1 MMSGFLLLVV
11 AIAIYGLGYRFYGAF
26 LSRLFGID
34 DSRLTPA
41 HEFRDDIDYMPTRP
55 FVLFGHHFASI
66 AGAGPIVGPILAAYF
81 GWAPVVLWLLLGCV
95 FVGAMHDMAAMT
107 LSVRNRGRS
116 IASVIEGYIGYIGR
130 QFFLAFCFATLVLV
144 VAVFAGMVA
153 GTFVTSPGVA
163 TSSILF
169 IAVAPVFGYLV
180 YRRGVSLLNA
190 SLVFVPLVFFFIWLG
205 TVFPFDIATMTGW
218 EQKQVKTFW
227 IVLLMVYAAGASVL
241 PVWTL
246 LQPRDYLNSYLLYAM
261 LLFGIA
267 GVVIY
272 QPQLQLPAFEGVIAN
287 NFSGKKMGIFPFLF
301 VTVACGACSGFHSLV
316 ASGTSSKQI
325 DLESH
330 IRPVAYGSMLVE
342 GVLGIVALIAV
353 GYLAKP
359 DIALKFAN
367 GVTEPLLFAQGLAE
381 FGTKLGL
388 SREIGVAFVS
398 LAVSAFLLTTLDTA
412 TRLAR
417 FTLQELFA
425 PSARHT
431 AQDDRPADVERFGV
445 IRRVGANMY
454 VATMICVVLSAWLA
468 SGEGAPRIWPVF
480 GAANQLLA
488 ALTLLV
494 ASLWLIHR
502 QAKPLVAIIPMF
514 IMLAV
519 SGTGLWQLAS
529 QELSKGGNTLLGM
542 VCVLLL
548 ALAIA
553 LMAISIFFLF
563 TNYTQRKPS

>member
-1 MMSGFLLLVV
+1 MSGLVLLAA
-11 AIAIYGLGYRFYGAF
+11 AIVIYGLGYRFYGGF

-34 DSRLTPA
+34 DSRPTPA
-41 HEFRDDIDYMPTRP
+41 HEFRDDVDYMPTRP

-66 AGAGPIVGPILAAYF
+66 AGAGPVVGPIMAAYF
-81 GWAPVVLWLLLGCV
+81 GWAPVVLWLLIGCV

-116 IASVIEGYIGYIGR
+116 IASVVEGYIGYGGR
-130 QFFLAFCFATLVLV
+130 QLFLAFCFSSLVLV

-153 GTFVTSPGVA
+153 GTFVASPGVA

-169 IAVAPVFGYLV
+169 IAVAPVFGFLV
-180 YRRGVSLLNA
+180 YRRGVALLHA

-205 TVFPFDIATMTGW
+205 TVFPLDIATLTGW
-218 EQKQVKTFW
+218 APEHVKVFW
-227 IVLLMVYAAGASVL
+227 IIVLMVYAAAASVL

-261 LLFGIA
+261 LIFGIL
-267 GVVIY
+267 GVVVY
-272 QPQLQLPAFEGVIAN
+272 QPSFQLAAFEGVIATD
-287 NFSGKKMGIFPFLF
+287 FLGKNMGIFPFLF
-301 VTVACGACSGFHSLV
+301 ITVACGACSGFHSLV

-325 DLESH
+325 DKESH
-330 IRPVAYGSMLVE
+330 IQPVAYGSMLVE

-353 GYLAKP
+353 GYLAKS
-359 DIALKFAN
+359 DISMKFA
-367 GVTEPLLFAQGLAE
+367 GGASAPLLFAQGLAQ

-388 SREIGVAFVS
+388 PSKIGISFVS
-398 LAVSAFLLTTLDTA
+398 LSVSAFLLTTLDTA

-425 PSARHT
+425 PSVCKSV
-431 AQDDRPADVERFGV
+431 QEGV
-445 IRRVGANMY
+445 VVPSKLGLVRRWGGNMY
-454 VATMICVVLSAWLA
+454 VATIVCVLLSAWLA
-468 SGEGAPRIWPVF
+468 TGEEGARIWPIF
-480 GAANQLLA
+480 GASNQLLA

-502 QAKPLVAIIPMF
+502 HAKPLVAIIPMF

-519 SGTGLWQLAS
+519 SGVGLWQLAAR
-529 QELSKGGNTLLGM
+529 ELSRGGNVVLGV
-542 VCVLLL
+542 VCVILL
-548 ALAIA
+548 ALAIG
-553 LMAISIFFLF
+553 LIVISIFSLF
-563 TNYTQRKPS
+563 ASYTQQQRS